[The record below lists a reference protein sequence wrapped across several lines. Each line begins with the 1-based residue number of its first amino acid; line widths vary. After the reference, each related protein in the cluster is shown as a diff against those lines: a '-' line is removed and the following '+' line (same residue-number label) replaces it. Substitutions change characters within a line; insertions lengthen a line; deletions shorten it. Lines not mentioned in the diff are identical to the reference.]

1 MDRIKIESKSLGAME
16 VALTQEIFTLKKK
29 SMDPLWFLAVPFL
42 DKHTAEDTLKE
53 LKMNSS
59 INSLTLA

>member
-29 SMDPLWFLAVPFL
+29 
-42 DKHTAEDTLKE
+42 KYG
-53 LKMNSS
+53 SS
-59 INSLTLA
+59 LVSSSTIFG